1 LEHIDADLNV
11 NLTDLGVASDSPL
24 AVALKSIVVARA
36 HAPATAATASNGATS
51 QHAESVSD
59 MKSKLFHMEAAG
71 FTDGAFCKKRGGGHG
86 GGHGIGSQ
94 PYEIVAVTEAGMEI
108 SKWADGA
115 RAIESEWVDAQD
127 ALSKWVVAK
136 GVQELVKVTAPML
149 PTNKMAVEGSKAAAM
164 LGMLNKAK
172 KYTASN
178 HAGLDLLNRPTAVMT
193 KRKFDAMELKIVELT
208 LTRRAQ
214 HRRGQSGWSPT
225 VHANSRDV
233 LRMCTGRMPTQISE
247 QSCCDGYGI

>member
-1 LEHIDADLNV
+1 MEHIDADLNV

-36 HAPATAATASNGATS
+36 RAPAAAASASSGATS

-71 FTDGAFCKKRGGGHG
+71 FTDGAFCKKRGEG
-86 GGHGIGSQ
+86 GGQ

-115 RAIESEWVDAQD
+115 RAIKSEWVDAQD

-136 GVQELVKVTAPML
+136 GVQALVKVTAPML

-178 HAGLDLLNRPTAVMT
+178 HAGLDLLSRPTAVMT

-225 VHANSRDV
+225 VHATSRGV